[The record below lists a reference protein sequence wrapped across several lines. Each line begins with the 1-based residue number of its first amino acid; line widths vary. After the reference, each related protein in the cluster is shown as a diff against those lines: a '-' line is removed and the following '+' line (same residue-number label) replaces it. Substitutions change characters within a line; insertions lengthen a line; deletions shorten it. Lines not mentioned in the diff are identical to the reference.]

1 MCLVGGDENGRSL
14 GLDGFGS
21 AVVHV
26 GRGVVSDT
34 GVAVLVVV
42 QGQWVRVR
50 GVFGLTLLVD

>member
-1 MCLVGGDENGRSL
+1 MCLVGGVEDGCSL

-26 GRGVVSDT
+26 GGSVVSNT

-42 QGQWVRVR
+42 QGQWVGVR